1 MGGDPIGGDPIEVTP
16 PSSLL
21 APWEVPPDELYS
33 QRLYRMDLESGRR
46 SGSLR
51 LTLRL
56 AEPDQFLL
64 TAVDP
69 LGRRLWTLQ
78 VSGSRTVWLD
88 HRRETVCRG
97 DDAPPPFLGGL
108 TVAGLPAVLL
118 GRLPEPPKDAQAV
131 QWWQLEDGQRQLRYV
146 DGGGRLW
153 TARVGS
159 EGQLR
164 TWSSQLD
171 PQLLAGLEIEH
182 DDADDVVRWQ
192 QEDRGATLRDPRH
205 RLEARWR
212 ETLREPLDPGTVL
225 EPVVAGDYREV
236 VCGFDRRALDGDAL
250 SGVLPEDSPPSR

>member
-1 MGGDPIGGDPIEVTP
+1 MGSDPIEVTP
-16 PSSLL
+16 PPSLL

-33 QRLYRMDLESGRR
+33 QRLFRMELESGER

-118 GRLPEPPKDAQAV
+118 GRLPERPGDAQAV
-131 QWWQLEDGQRQLRYV
+131 QWWQLEGGQRQLRYA
-146 DGGGRLW
+146 DDGGRLW
-153 TARVGS
+153 TARVGT
-159 EGQLR
+159 EGELR

-171 PQLLAGLEIEH
+171 PQLLDGLEIEDKDGQ
-182 DDADDVVRWQ
+182 DDIVRWQ
-192 QEDRGATLRDPRH
+192 QEGAGATLRDPQH
-205 RLEARWR
+205 QLEARWR
-212 ETLREPLDPGTVL
+212 ETLREPLEPGTVL
-225 EPVVAGDYREV
+225 EPLVAGDYREI
-236 VCGFDRRALDGDAL
+236 VCGFDRRALDDDTL
-250 SGVLPEDSPPSR
+250 SGLLPEDAPRGR